1 MKRRWLFGSVFA
13 EEDME
18 IGANFYE
25 EVKSV
30 GFSVLFLLSTITIK
44 EPLHSV
50 RPPTDTDR

>member
-1 MKRRWLFGSVFA
+1 MKGRWLFVSVFA
-13 EEDME
+13 EKERQV
-18 IGANFYE
+18 GANFYE

-30 GFSVLFLLSTITIK
+30 GFSMLFLLSTITIK